1 MKIITI
7 SGASGSGKSS
17 LAALI
22 HRALS
27 KSLLLSID
35 RYYFSKQEQ
44 IEKNG
49 FCNFDYPQSL
59 DVNLMHKHL
68 ETLKETGKAEVPIY
82 DFTISQRT
90 GYEQVAVEG
99 YIIVDGLF
107 AGEIISEISDLN
119 IFIDVNLE
127 IALKRR
133 IERDMR
139 ERGRT
144 LESVTNQYMNDV
156 KPAYFKHIA
165 HIKDKADIVF
175 TNNDNLDLLKEH
187 AKDVLKI
194 LKTK

>member
-22 HRALS
+22 HKALS

-35 RYYFSKQEQ
+35 RYY
-44 IEKNG
+44 
-49 FCNFDYPQSL
+49 FDYPQSL

-68 ETLKETGKAEVPIY
+68 EILKETGKAEVPIY